1 MKKEKPMTLTHEQ
14 SEKTKKYSIV
24 DGSACSIMHGFGEQY
39 VVPYA
44 IRLGASN
51 AEMSI
56 LSSIPYFVG
65 SMSQVL
71 GAKLTDSF
79 RNRKKL
85 VVWFAFSQAIS
96 LVPLFIVPLLTTNML
111 LLTLIFSLYLVFGNL
126 GMPAWNSWMGDV
138 VKADERAKYFSKRNR
153 ATIILLLLSILSAG
167 AVLNYFD
174 KVNVW
179 VGFAILFNIAVIG
192 KLVSFI
198 FLIRQHEPTYI
209 VKPENFLSF
218 REFLKTLPHSNFG
231 NFSLFRGLFSIAIMI
246 AAPFFSVYMLKN
258 LGFSYIQFTAIILA
272 PMAARIFTL
281 NYWGKYSEKFGH
293 RNIMYVSIFLIC
305 LIPLNWFLATYFF
318 STKSFIFPLLFIAE
332 FLSGF
337 GWGGFEL
344 SSFNYMLETSAPE
357 KRAKSFAYFN
367 VFWGVGVLIGG
378 LASTL
383 LVKNLPGMVIGMNV
397 LIFLFALSFI
407 TRLVIA
413 VIFVPKIKE
422 VNVNQRFGEGELF
435 FEMVIS
441 KPMDVAIHKTYGL
454 LNLAEQGIE
463 IIGGNPAKRTI
474 EAIKEPFEPLLDN
487 VTYYL
492 DGMAMKVETAK
503 KNKKRKSK
511 QEKE

>member
-1 MKKEKPMTLTHEQ
+1 MEKDKPGTLTYEQ
-14 SEKTKKYSIV
+14 VEKTKKYSVV
-24 DGSACSIMHGFGEQY
+24 DGSAYNVMYGFGEQY

-51 AEMSI
+51 PEISI
-56 LSSIPYFVG
+56 LASFPYFVG
-65 SMSQVL
+65 SLSQVF

-85 VVWFAFSQAIS
+85 VVWFAFLQAIS
-96 LVPLFIVPLLTTNML
+96 LVPLFIVPLLTKSIM
-111 LLTLIFSLYLVFGNL
+111 LLTLIFSLYLVFANL
-126 GMPAWNSWMGDV
+126 GAPSWNSLMGDV

-153 ATIILLLLSILSAG
+153 ATIVSLLISILLAG

-179 VGFAILFNIAVIG
+179 IGFAILFNIAVIG
-192 KLVSFI
+192 RLVSFI
-198 FLIRQHEPTYI
+198 FLLKHYEPAYVI
-209 VKPENFLSF
+209 NPEQSLSF

-231 NFSLFRGLFSIAIMI
+231 NFSLFRGLFSVAIMI

-258 LGFSYIQFTAIILA
+258 LHFTYIEFTAVILA
-272 PMAARIFTL
+272 PMIARVFTL
-281 NYWGKYSEKFGH
+281 NYWGRYSERFGH

-305 LIPLNWFLATYFF
+305 LIPLSWFLAAYFF
-318 STKSFIFPLLFIAE
+318 SHKAFIFPLLFIAE
-332 FLSGF
+332 FISGF

-378 LASTL
+378 LASTF
-383 LVKNLPGMVIGMNV
+383 LVSNLPSIVLGINV
-397 LIFLFALSFI
+397 LLFLFALSFI
-407 TRLVIA
+407 TRFIVAI
-413 VIFVPKIKE
+413 IFAPKIKE
-422 VNVNQRFGEGELF
+422 VNVNKRCGDGELF

-441 KPMDVAIHKTYGL
+441 KPLDVAVHKTYGL
-454 LNLAEQGIE
+454 LNLAGHGIG
-463 IIGGNPAKRTI
+463 IIGGGPAKKTI
-474 EAIKEPFEPLLDN
+474 EVLKEPFEPLIDN

-492 DGMAMKVETAK
+492 DGMSVKVETEKTRK
-503 KNKKRKSK
+503 KSERKHKK
-511 QEKE
+511 